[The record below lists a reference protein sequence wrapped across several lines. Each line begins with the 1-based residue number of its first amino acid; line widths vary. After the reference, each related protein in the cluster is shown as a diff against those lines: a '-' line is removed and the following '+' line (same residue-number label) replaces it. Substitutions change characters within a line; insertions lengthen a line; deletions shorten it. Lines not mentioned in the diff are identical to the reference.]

1 MPHLEPFRG
10 VRYHPVL
17 FPDLGE
23 VVAPPYDVIGS
34 RERRSLLE
42 RHERNAVRLILG
54 LEDPAQPTSPA
65 RYADA
70 ARTLT
75 EWLAEGT
82 LVRDPRPSMYGLVQR
97 FRDPLNPEE
106 GDHDRDRE
114 RTGFIARVRLE
125 PWGRGIHP
133 HERTLAAPKADR
145 LRLLRATRARL
156 DPLFGLFSDP
166 DRKLIDTVRSSRRAA
181 TTWTDDSGIEHA
193 LWPIAD
199 PAAIEILVAGMAAR
213 DIVIADGH
221 HRYETALTFREECER
236 AGAHVRAVDY
246 VLMFLTAMEDPGLLI
261 LPVHRLLSGVDAD
274 ALRGRLAGRFRIE
287 PAGERGGGGAG
298 AHAGAGAGVSA
309 RAGAVA
315 SELGRNGVVL
325 GFVDRERVVR
335 LVATAPFAGEHPAA
349 IVDREILAG
358 LLGWDVDEAVRSG
371 RLRFTTD
378 WREAAGAVAR
388 GEISCALLLPPT
400 PVAAVAAAARSGL
413 TLPQKSTYFYP
424 KIPSGIVFDLI
435 DA

>member
-1 MPHLEPFRG
+1 MSQLEPFRG

-17 FPDLGE
+17 FPDLAE

-42 RHERNAVRLILG
+42 RHQRNAVRLILG
-54 LEDPAQPTSPA
+54 LEDPADPANPA

-70 ARTLT
+70 ARALA

-82 LVRDPRPSMYGLVQR
+82 LIRDSRPSLYGLIQRFQDPLDAGRNDRDP
-97 FRDPLNPEE
+97 EC
-106 GDHDRDRE
+106 E

-133 HERTLAAPKADR
+133 HERTLAGPKADR

-166 DRKLIDTVRSSRRAA
+166 DLDLIHRVQSSRRAA
-181 TTWTDDSGIEHA
+181 TSWIDDSGIEHI
-193 LWPIAD
+193 LWPISE
-199 PAAIEILVAGMAAR
+199 PAVIEALVAGMETR

-221 HRYETALTFREECER
+221 HRYETALTFREERER
-236 AGAHVRAVDY
+236 AGARVGSADY
-246 VLMFLTAMEDPGLLI
+246 VLMFLAAIEDPGVLV
-261 LPVHRLLSGVDAD
+261 LPVHRLLSGVDAGV
-274 ALRGRLAGRFRIE
+274 LRERLAGRFRLE
-287 PAGERGGGGAG
+287 TVASGNGPGGAASGLGEGGG
-298 AHAGAGAGVSA
+298 
-309 RAGAVA
+309 
-315 SELGRNGVVL
+315 VL
-325 GFVDRERVVR
+325 GFLDGEHVVR
-335 LVATAPFAGEHPAA
+335 LVARSPIDREHPAA
-349 IVDREILAG
+349 IVDREILSS
-358 LLGWDVDEAVRSG
+358 LLGWNVEDAVRSG

-400 PVAAVAAAARSGL
+400 PVTAVAAAARSGV

-424 KIPSGIVFDLI
+424 KIPSGIVIDLI